1 MTGRPDRSEAAE
13 YYFTYID
20 KVPGDDILAVL
31 QAQLP
36 ETLSV
41 LEGISEDRSRHRY
54 AEGKWSIREMV
65 GHVNDCERLFAFRAF
80 WFARGF
86 DSPLPSFDQDA
97 AVPLAGSEART
108 LHDHIEEFRLL
119 RGATL
124 ALFKTM
130 PAEAWTR
137 HGIASDRPF
146 TVRSLAFIAAGHVAH
161 HLAILRERYL

>member
-1 MTGRPDRSEAAE
+1 MTGRPDRSEAAD

-20 KVPGDDILAVL
+20 KVPGDDIVAVL

-36 ETLSV
+36 ETLSM

-97 AVPLAGSEART
+97 AVPMAGSEART
-108 LHDHIEEFRLL
+108 LRDHIEEFRIV

-137 HGIASDRPF
+137 RGIASDRPF
-146 TVRSLAFIAAGHVAH
+146 TVRSLAFIVAGHVTH